1 MEPLE
6 NLRGKLENLRG
17 QLENLRVDGKNW
29 KTWEEMEQL
38 ENVRGDRTTGKLER
52 RWENWKTWKEM
63 EQLEKALDIHCSSL
77 TNSFSCLLC

>member
-17 QLENLRVDGKNW
+17 QLENLKVDGKNW
-29 KTWEEMEQL
+29 KTWE
-38 ENVRGDRTTGKLER
+38 
-52 RWENWKTWKEM
+52 EM

>member
-52 RWENWKTWKEM
+52 RWNNWKRLWTFIV
-63 EQLEKALDIHCSSL
+63 QA
-77 TNSFSCLLC
+77 